1 VRRRLIFWFCLAIQ
15 AILLYAIW
23 TRIGGSKVRAK
34 ISGPSDTAGITTAL
48 RSYEVDN
55 GIYPKS
61 LQDLLQKPSGTT
73 NWHGPY
79 LEKNP
84 QDPWGKNYIY
94 ECPGKHNPS
103 SYDLMSLGLDGKAG
117 TEDDIGNWTTK

>member
-1 VRRRLIFWFCLAIQ
+1 LAIQ